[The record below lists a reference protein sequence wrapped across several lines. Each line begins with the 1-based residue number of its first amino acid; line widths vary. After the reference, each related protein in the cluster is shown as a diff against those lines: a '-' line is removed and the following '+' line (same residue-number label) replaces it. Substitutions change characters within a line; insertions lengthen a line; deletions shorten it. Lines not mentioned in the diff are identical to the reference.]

1 VTARWWAG
9 APRADV
15 VPDAHLL
22 AAVDRALAGSGAAAE
37 LVCTHVDRST
47 GSPRTGVALRLTGE
61 PGAPEATRQALA
73 HALGGPVL
81 TAESESPP
89 GAARVALHEAWSR
102 TAGRC
107 VRFPGQAGVRGR
119 VRAGDLVAGTA
130 IDEVVGLAGP
140 VPVDAVVETAGFLRP
155 TWAAGRLTLLV
166 EQAAGGVFQP
176 FEVEFPHECCGG
188 SGH

>member
-22 AAVDRALAGSGAAAE
+22 AAVDRALAGSGAAAD
-37 LVCTHVDRST
+37 LVCTHVDRSA
-47 GSPRTGVALRLTGE
+47 GSPRTGVALRLTDE
-61 PGAPEATRQALA
+61 PAAPEATREALA
-73 HALGGPVL
+73 RALGGPVL
-81 TAESESPP
+81 TAESDSAP
-89 GAARVALHEAWSR
+89 GAAGVALREARSR
-102 TAGRC
+102 AAGRC
-107 VRFPGQAGVRGR
+107 VRFPGQAAVRGQ
-119 VRAGDLVAGTA
+119 VRAGDLVAATA

-140 VPVDAVVETAGFLRP
+140 VPEDAVVDTAGFLRP
-155 TWAAGRLTLLV
+155 TWAGGRLTLLV

-188 SGH
+188 TGH